1 MTPSTDPVAPMLTSS
16 TAVTVPVASP
26 NTTTD
31 FASPY
36 ALTRPR
42 RATVTTCC
50 GSSIFPSTAPTLLSE
65 VVVPAYQQFPSRHC
79 PHLCQALALE
89 CPG

>member
-42 RATVTTCC
+42 RATVR
-50 GSSIFPSTAPTLLSE
+50 TL
-65 VVVPAYQQFPSRHC
+65 R
-79 PHLCQALALE
+79 
-89 CPG
+89 